1 METRLLITGI
11 ILVVLL
17 EGFLVHLFRLYRK
30 GKIEKN
36 PLLLIYK
43 KEATILYYAFFKWRV
58 PAQPGEGVF
67 YYHKRSN
74 YFWLFL
80 ALVHEQ
86 VIEMIVFHIYLREEA
101 PEIALGLLLL
111 HIYSVFYIMGDYN
124 LLRNTPILVKKDR
137 IHIKIG
143 ARREMDFSLSDIEK
157 VQPAKLKYNNSG
169 GIIHEKGVFHATAF
183 PRALTRIFG
192 MSDEAKYEIVFNK
205 TMIARG
211 YFGQEKE
218 VQKVL
223 LYIDQPDEF
232 ADLINDKLA
241 TFTGKA
247 ELVIADEK
255 VLTY

>member
-1 METRLLITGI
+1 METRLIVTAI

-17 EGFLVHLFRLYRK
+17 EGFLVHLFLLYRK
-30 GKIEKN
+30 GKINEN

-43 KEATILYYAFFKWRV
+43 KEMKILFYAFFKWKLPA
-58 PAQPGEGVF
+58 PAQGTF
-67 YYHKRSN
+67 YYHKKSN

-86 VIEMIVFHIYLREEA
+86 IIEMIAFHIYLRKEA
-101 PEIALGLLLL
+101 PEIALAMLLL

-143 ARREMDFSLSDIEK
+143 VRRELNFPLSDIERI
-157 VQPAKLKYNNSG
+157 QPAKLKYNNSG
-169 GIIHEKGVFHATAF
+169 GIIHEKSVFHATAF

-192 MSDEAKYEIVFNK
+192 MSDEAKYEIIFK
-205 TMIARG
+205 EPMIARG

-223 LYIDQPDEF
+223 FYIDQPDEF
-232 ADLINDKLA
+232 ADLIKEKLDHINNDR
-241 TFTGKA
+241 
-247 ELVIADEK
+247 LVT
-255 VLTY
+255 V